1 MSISTHDCDHRI
13 GAVRAAVV
21 ALMVASCARVR
32 SRSQGDL
39 SQRAT
44 AASVVTQAAVFSGV
58 DAGAQGSAVDAADV
72 IEVRDTPADDDALSP
87 LTGLPAMQ
95 TNMVAE
101 TCNYMAAGI
110 QRCAVRHRRWF
121 GTIDIHIEIDADGQ
135 VSGITIQP
143 EDRRGST
150 ACFERAVRAT
160 GFPIFHVPYRNECR
174 FALPSPPGFNP
185 QP

>member
-1 MSISTHDCDHRI
+1 MTISTHAREHRI
-13 GAVRAAVV
+13 GAVRGAAF
-21 ALMVASCARVR
+21 ALMCASCACVR
-32 SRSQGDL
+32 ARSKGDL
-39 SQRAT
+39 SPRAT
-44 AASVVTQAAVFSGV
+44 AVPV
-58 DAGAQGSAVDAADV
+58 DAEPAPLRGLDAGRADSEIDAADV
-72 IEVRDTPADDDALSP
+72 IEVRDTPSDDDALSP
-87 LTGLPAMQ
+87 VTGLPAMQ

-160 GFPIFHVPYRNECR
+160 GFPIFRVPYRNECR
-174 FALPSPPGFNP
+174 FALPYPPGFNL